1 MYITF
6 EALLNL
12 PDMRKAQVIAG
23 QDGLCRPIRSAHAA
37 DQPGFW
43 EWTNTGELIF
53 VTGSSLGAVEEE
65 LLKICTEIN
74 QRDCAGIVLFIGA
87 YIKEVPA
94 SVRNLC
100 DKITLPVV
108 TLPQQLHVNTV
119 IFHVYQEI
127 FRNYDPHRSIN
138 DLLKELLCF
147 DYTKTYED
155 KLIYY
160 GYNPKLSHIAANIQ
174 IENLDNYEPI
184 QNSNRYKE
192 VETIVF
198 YLSNMVRYLFER
210 KRINCLYM
218 TEEQGLIL
226 LAELKTDTNWE
237 DKLLPILR
245 GCQEHFAYDY
255 PGLTISIGTSSPF
268 QTLAEFKHG
277 VQEANQ
283 AFSVLRA
290 LQKTNDIMLYQKIG
304 IYRLFFRHDRQ
315 ELLILLQNTLGVLL
329 EYDSEFEGSL
339 LDTLEAF
346 LACDRHIGNTANRL
360 FVHRNT
366 LKYRINRINEIM
378 NCDLSDA
385 NTCFDISLA
394 LKIRH
399 FLKLSP

>member
-1 MYITF
+1 MG
-6 EALLNL
+6 
-12 PDMRKAQVIAG
+12 KARILAG

-43 EWTNTGELIF
+43 EWTNTGELVF
-53 VTGSSLGAVEEE
+53 VTGSSLISIEKE

-74 QRDCAGIVLFIGA
+74 NRDCAGIVIFTGD

-94 SVRNLC
+94 SVCNLC
-100 DKITLPVV
+100 DKITLPIV
-108 TLPQQLHVNTV
+108 TLPGQLHVNTV

-147 DYTKTYED
+147 DYMKTYED

-160 GYNPKLSHIAANIQ
+160 GYNPKLSHIAAIIQ
-174 IENLDNYEPI
+174 IENLDNYERI
-184 QNSNRYKE
+184 QNANRYKE

-218 TEEQGLIL
+218 TDEHGLIL
-226 LAELKTDTNWE
+226 LAELKSTTDWE
-237 DKLLPILR
+237 SKLLPILKE
-245 GCQEHFAYDY
+245 CQEHFAYDY
-255 PGLTISIGTSSPF
+255 PGLTISIGTSSPIH
-268 QTLAEFKHG
+268 TLADFKHG

-283 AFSVLRA
+283 TFTVLRA
-290 LQKTNDIMLYQKIG
+290 LQKTNDIMLYQNIG
-304 IYRLFFRHDRQ
+304 IYRLFFSLDRH
-315 ELLILLQNTLGVLL
+315 ELFMTLQNTLGALL
-329 EYDSEFEGSL
+329 EYEAEADGGLFN
-339 LDTLEAF
+339 TLEAF
-346 LACDRHIGNTANRL
+346 LDCDRHIGNTANKL

-366 LKYRINRINEIM
+366 LKYRISRINEILH
-378 NCDLSDA
+378 CDLSDA
-385 NTCFDISLA
+385 DTCFHIRLA

-399 FLKLSP
+399 FLKFSP